1 MWTLALRGGARV
13 AVVAAEWCDAF
24 GVVTRGRVQLELR
37 DGEPGPVLG
46 RDAGFWLRGTGVR
59 ALRNPGRSTARV
71 RIVTPGS
78 GPSHASQHTLYASYR
93 MRRNDMNSMK
103 DSGVVAGLASGQT
116 SHTHRL
122 RGLAVTGFMATLA
135 AMVATT
141 LAAALAQAAGVDF
154 EVPDGGETIP
164 LSGFAV
170 VTGFFSVV
178 GIVIAVALLRWS
190 ARPAER
196 FVWTAGSLTA
206 ISLVPPLLSGANT
219 ATTTALLGLHL
230 VAATVMIPTLA
241 RSLRTRTA

>member
-1 MWTLALRGGARV
+1 
-13 AVVAAEWCDAF
+13 
-24 GVVTRGRVQLELR
+24 
-37 DGEPGPVLG
+37 
-46 RDAGFWLRGTGVR
+46 
-59 ALRNPGRSTARV
+59 
-71 RIVTPGS
+71 
-78 GPSHASQHTLYASYR
+78 
-93 MRRNDMNSMK
+93 MNSMK
-103 DSGVVAGLASGQT
+103 DTGLVAGPPTGQT

-122 RGLAVTGFMATLA
+122 RGLAGAGFIATLA

-141 LAAALAQAAGVDF
+141 LAAALAQAVGVDF

-196 FVWTAGSLTA
+196 FVWTAVSLTA
-206 ISLVPPLLSGANT
+206 ISSVPPLLSGANT

-230 VAATVMIPTLA
+230 VAATVMIPTLT
-241 RSLRTRTA
+241 RSLHTRTN